1 MSMTVG
7 ELVGYIDVEDRPFH
21 RSIDSVER
29 KFHRLDS
36 AVSSTSGS
44 IESTV
49 ASAFAR
55 VADAIGDGM
64 DPDEALAD
72 LAQLV
77 DGVEDALKATER
89 EARRGGRR
97 TGMALTD
104 ELGDALAA
112 AEDVAGVAGERAGDA
127 FVRGADGRLRDG
139 RGRFVA
145 EGKNL
150 FDGLGD
156 GAERNGSRITS
167 SLGSAFDV
175 AQAGVA
181 GVLGVSKFATVA
193 VVGLG
198 VAALATAAAV
208 AAIGGAL
215 TLGVVGLGAFLAA
228 NKEVKKEL
236 TDLGKSAL
244 EVFQKAA
251 APLRGP
257 ILDGLE
263 RLQGKILPL
272 GDMLAEVFR
281 KSAPLITKAFDVALD
296 VIDNLIDKLP
306 GIVERGMPVA
316 EFFLNTLG
324 GAVSGFF
331 NFIAWGLV
339 KIEEFKAAWN
349 DSGTT
354 LGAWAARVGEIVAQ
368 VKAFFGDVFATVQQW
383 IGDNQGKISEWGA
396 SLESGWKTASDAI
409 SSAVELISLLW
420 DEFGDDILDQLA
432 NLVDTFLGIW
442 NGLWQTIGGIL
453 ETAIG
458 LFTGDWDRAAKGL
471 EKIWDGLWKIVE
483 SILVGAVKSI
493 GNQMLAAWE
502 YVTGITNLSWSK
514 VTKTIS
520 DAVKLAV
527 TYVKSIPDKIKAGL
541 GNLGA
546 LLVQAGRDLIN
557 GLVNGIKATASQA
570 VDAAKGVVKS
580 AVDGAKNLLG
590 ISSPSRVFA
599 EIGRW
604 TVEGLIQGLTSEE
617 GRAVDTVKRMV
628 DQIKAAFAS
637 MPETKDHL
645 LAFVTKGNDSLA
657 KLADQREALV
667 KRLAEAK
674 EYAKQVA
681 GDAAEWASITG
692 LSEEELN
699 SGDFS
704 GALKSR
710 AQQIKDFANDIKR
723 LAERGLNKTTLK
735 QIIDAGVEG
744 GGSLAEMLVGA
755 DGSEIKAINRAQ
767 KQIDNMSKQLGKS
780 GADALYDVGKKAGDG
795 YLKGLQDSLK
805 KIDAEMTKIVKALV
819 SAIKRELKIKSPS
832 QVMADVGLDTMAGLA
847 LGITAGGPQAIS
859 AITGVATQIATQ
871 AAGSLGR
878 MVSGMQPGGPVDAS
892 VATAGGRVG
901 GSAGTGLDGVSQGPP
916 PASGVTVNVNMA
928 GANFPELADTYRIGS
943 DIGFNVMAQGLV

>member
-7 ELVGYIDVEDRPFH
+7 ELVGYIDLEDKPFH
-21 RSIDSVER
+21 RGVDSVER
-29 KFHRLDS
+29 RFHRLDT

-44 IESTV
+44 IESRV

-55 VADAIGDGM
+55 VADSIGDGM

-77 DGVEDALKATER
+77 DGVEDALKDTEKA
-89 EARRGGRR
+89 ARKGGRR

-104 ELGDALAA
+104 ELGDALVV
-112 AEDVAGVAGERAGDA
+112 AEDVAGVAGERAAEA
-127 FVRGADGRLRDG
+127 FVRGADGRLRDA
-139 RGRFVA
+139 RGRFVSQ
-145 EGKNL
+145 GTTL

-156 GAERNGSRITS
+156 GAERNGSRITNA
-167 SLGSAFDV
+167 LGGALDV

-215 TLGVVGLGAFLAA
+215 ALGVVGLGAFLAA

-281 KSAPLITKAFDVALD
+281 KSAPLITKAFDVAID

-306 GIVERGMPVA
+306 GIVEKGMPVA
-316 EFFLNTLG
+316 EFFLTTLG
-324 GAVSGFF
+324 GAVNGFF

-383 IGDNQGKISEWGA
+383 IGDNQSKISEWGA

-409 SSAVELISLLW
+409 SSAIELISLLW

-453 ETAIG
+453 EAAIG
-458 LFTGDWDRAAKGL
+458 LFTGDWDRMAKGL

-520 DAVKLAV
+520 DAVKLAI
-527 TYVKSIPDKIKAGL
+527 TYVKSIPGQIKAGL
-541 GNLGA
+541 GNMGA

-681 GDAAEWASITG
+681 GDAKEWASITG

-755 DGSEIKAINRAQ
+755 DGSEIKAINKAQ

-780 GADALYDVGKKAGDG
+780 GADALYDVGKKAGQG
-795 YLKGLQDSLK
+795 YLKGLEDSLAK
-805 KIDAEMTKIVKALV
+805 LDAQMTKIVKALV

-847 LGITAGGPQAIS
+847 LGITTGGPMALT
-859 AITGVATQIATQ
+859 AITGVANQIANQ

-878 MVSGMQPGGPVDAS
+878 MVAGMQPGGPVDAS

-901 GSAGTGLDGVSQGPP
+901 GSASTGLDGVPQGPP
-916 PASGVTVNVNMA
+916 PASGVTVNVDMSNSVVREE
-928 GANFPELADTYRIGS
+928 PDIDKIGRNV
-943 DIGFNVMAQGLV
+943 GFNVLASGLV